1 MVHPS
6 LYGETLNN
14 SLLLQTFFQYRVP
27 AGCSVFRMEA
37 DTTDLETAT
46 QRYAQL
52 LPDLMD
58 VFLLGVGEYG
68 ISHHCFP
75 TMLCFPSQT
84 PARLALKNATW
95 LLNVPFTQ
103 EQNERLS

>member
-1 MVHPS
+1 
-6 LYGETLNN
+6 
-14 SLLLQTFFQYRVP
+14 
-27 AGCSVFRMEA
+27 MEA

-46 QRYAQL
+46 QRYADL
-52 LPDLMD
+52 LPDLID
-58 VFLLGVGEYG
+58 VLLLGVGEDG
-68 ISHHCFP
+68 HIASLFP
-75 TMLCFPSQT
+75 TILRFPSQT

>member
-1 MVHPS
+1 
-6 LYGETLNN
+6 
-14 SLLLQTFFQYRVP
+14 
-27 AGCSVFRMEA
+27 MEA

-46 QRYAQL
+46 QRYA
-52 LPDLMD
+52 DI
-58 VFLLGVGEYG
+58 LLGVGEDV

-75 TMLCFPSQT
+75 TMLRFPSQT

-95 LLNVPFTQ
+95 LLNVLFTQ